1 MFLDSTDKNT
11 PIGEI
16 RNSLERARAAI
27 DDHVV
32 ALADVTNFDGN
43 STLGEE
49 VTKKVALWQGIM
61 SVEVDL
67 MPDVSILENPL
78 AVHIAQIVEE
88 ALANA
93 SRHGNATSVGI
104 SLKRHDDSIVLVVND
119 NGSLIP
125 VRKQGLGMAM
135 VSQLSNGNY
144 SLKASDSGTQLT
156 VTLAIA

>member
-1 MFLDSTDKNT
+1 
-11 PIGEI
+11 
-16 RNSLERARAAI
+16 
-27 DDHVV
+27 
-32 ALADVTNFDGN
+32 
-43 STLGEE
+43 
-49 VTKKVALWQGIM
+49 M